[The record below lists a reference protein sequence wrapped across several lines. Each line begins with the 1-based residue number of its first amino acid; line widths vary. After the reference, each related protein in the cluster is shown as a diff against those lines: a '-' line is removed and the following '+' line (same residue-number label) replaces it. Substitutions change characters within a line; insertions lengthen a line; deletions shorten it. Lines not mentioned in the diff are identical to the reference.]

1 MIIIFYFIAFLLGY
15 LTISLLVSDKIKLQT
30 TLRACLSLGLGLGL
44 CALLTFLSFLIFNK
58 YSPVIIILLYLAAIA
73 FLLFININKLKKN
86 IKDIFP
92 GHSALKNIRSKD
104 ILAFTLWGTLIV
116 CIFLVAKRLPFGRWD
131 AWALY
136 NMKTKFLLF
145 SGSWKDIFRL
155 HWHTQPGYPLL
166 LPFINASAYS
176 FAQKTINSVCFST
189 AILLSFSC
197 GLLLFGSLK
206 QFTRSSIAFIGSTL
220 LLTNPVYL
228 SLSTAQYADI
238 LLAFYL
244 LASIT
249 TIIITLQTKDKGFAV
264 LSGLFLGLMTFTK
277 NEGIVFCLILFGLT
291 CLNIIIFNKD
301 AFRSRFKI
309 PAYLLIGLAATAI
322 FTIVFKLFLA
332 PPNPDIFPANVSN
345 ASMEFLNF
353 KGLMI
358 VVNFTLKEI
367 VYKGWC
373 FIWPLMI
380 IMFAGNP
387 MKFFRK
393 ESSLI
398 SVFFICYLLILL
410 FIYLTTINFDLTWRL
425 TSTLQRILF
434 YLLPSALFLGFFA
447 HWRRNDTEQE

>member
-1 MIIIFYFIAFLLGY
+1 MIIIFYFIAFLIGY
-15 LTISLLVSDKIKLQT
+15 LTISMLVSDKIKLQT
-30 TLRACLSLGLGLGL
+30 SLRASLSLGLGLGL
-44 CALLTFLSFLIFNK
+44 CALITFLSFLIFNK
-58 YSPVIIILLYLAAIA
+58 YSQLIISLAYILTIG
-73 FLLFININKLKKN
+73 FLLFININKHKKS

-92 GHSALKNIRSKD
+92 VHSAFKNICVKD
-104 ILAFTLWGTLIV
+104 TLALILWGAIIF
-116 CIFLVAKRLPFGRWD
+116 CIFLIAKRLPFGRWD

-145 SGSWKDIFRL
+145 SDSWKDIFRL

-166 LPFINASAYS
+166 LPFIHASAYS
-176 FAQKTINSVCFST
+176 FAHRSVNAVCFST

-206 QFTRSSIAFIGSTL
+206 QFTRSSVAFIGSAI

-249 TIIITLQTKDKGFAV
+249 TIIITLKTKDAGCAV

-277 NEGIVFCLILFGLT
+277 NEGIVLCLILFGLT
-291 CLNIIIFNKD
+291 CLNIILFNKGS
-301 AFRSRFKI
+301 FRSRLTV
-309 PAYLLIGLAATAI
+309 PAYLLIGLASTAI
-322 FTIVFKLFLA
+322 FTILFKIFLA

-345 ASMEFLNF
+345 ANMEFLNF
-353 KGLMI
+353 KGLTI
-358 VVNFTLKEI
+358 VINFTLKEI
-367 VYKGWC
+367 AYKGWC
-373 FIWPLMI
+373 SIWSLIM
-380 IMFAGNP
+380 IMFMINP
-387 MKFFRK
+387 IKFFRK
-393 ESSLI
+393 EPKVI
-398 SVFFICYLLILL
+398 SVFFVCYLLVLL

-434 YLLPSALFLGFFA
+434 YLLPSALFIGFFS
-447 HWRRNDTEQE
+447 HWRSDDT